1 MPPLDANKSYVLPGI
16 SLAVAAESLFLA
28 NLLILPVLSFFLLLL
43 LYSKYR
49 KADDKTGVCHL
60 RQTLLASIWGGILI
74 VLVTV
79 VILLMGGFD
88 NGWTW
93 VVVIT
98 YFTTIHATFVLLG
111 ALGLAKAMAD
121 KHYHFP
127 LIGFICSDI
136 TNHQT

>member
-1 MPPLDANKSYVLPGI
+1 MPPMDDNKSYVLPGI
-16 SLAVAAESLFLA
+16 SLATAAETLFLA
-28 NLLILPVLSFFLLLL
+28 NLLILPVFSFLLLIL

-49 KADDKTGVCHL
+49 KTEDTTGLCHM

-74 VLVTV
+74 VLVTLI
-79 VILLMGGFD
+79 ILLMGGFD

-111 ALGLAKAMAD
+111 ALGLAKAMAG
-121 KHYHFP
+121 KHYHYP

-136 TNHQT
+136 KESH